1 MTSTSRR
8 PRTTAK
14 RIVLAF
20 AAVLLLFGLALVVM
34 LVSLAEIAS
43 AEREVARLDHAK
55 HAGHHAAAMAREQ
68 YIHQAHSL
76 LEWNETHVAHYQA
89 VAAEARAATAHLR
102 MMVTGAG
109 PIAQADQIERLIAE
123 SDRRFRDEVLP
134 AIRAGQRD
142 RVNDLHQ
149 RTEAPVAEVV
159 AINGEL
165 NRTLER
171 ASDAAAA
178 RAEGIRGRARVVV
191 VGCFALAIVLAIAVG
206 GYLLRSISRPVA
218 ALTRGA
224 ERLGAGDLDAR
235 IGLAGD
241 DELAELARAFD
252 RMAADLAARQAALVE
267 ASRLASIGQVASG
280 VAHEINNPLGVMLGY
295 VQVMRRTDGDR
306 EELRIIEDEIR
317 QCKAIVAGLLE
328 LARPVVVARAEVELA
343 ALITEAVERLADSGQ
358 SEGVA
363 ITVRGGPAMTIAA
376 DERKLR
382 QVVHNLLGN
391 AVEAA
396 RDPGAGATSVEVAWR
411 RLGADVELT
420 IADRG
425 PGVPAAALP
434 RLFEPFFTTRARGHG
449 LGLAIA
455 RSLARAHGGDVGLR
469 PRDGGGMIASVTVPC
484 AAPEAR

>member
-1 MTSTSRR
+1 MTTNPRR
-8 PRTTAK
+8 PRTTAT

-20 AAVLLLFGLALVVM
+20 AAVLLLFGLAAAVM
-34 LVSLAEIAS
+34 LVSLAEIAT

-76 LEWNETHVAHYQA
+76 LEWDDSHVAHYQQ
-89 VAAEARAATAHLR
+89 VAAEARAATQHLR
-102 MMVTGAG
+102 AMVKGAG
-109 PIAQADQIERLIAE
+109 PIAQADEIEVLIAE
-123 SDRRFRDEVLP
+123 SDRRFREEVLP
-134 AIRAGQRD
+134 AIGAGARE
-142 RVNDLHQ
+142 RISELHA
-149 RTEAPVAEVV
+149 RTEGPVERVV

-178 RAEGIRGRARVVV
+178 RAEGIRGRARIVVV
-191 VGCFALAIVLAIAVG
+191 ACFALAIVLAIAVG

-218 ALTRGA
+218 ALTRGV

-241 DELAELARAFD
+241 DELAGLGRAFD

-267 ASRLASIGQVASG
+267 AGRLASIGQVASG

-328 LARPVVVARAEVELA
+328 LARPVVIERAEVELA
-343 ALITEAVERLADSGQ
+343 GLITEAVERLADSGQ
-358 SEGVA
+358 SDGVA
-363 ITVRGGPAMTIAA
+363 ITVAGGPAATIVG

-382 QVVHNLLGN
+382 QVIHNLLGN

-396 RDPGAGATSVEVAWR
+396 RDPAAAAPTVEVAWR
-411 RLGADVELT
+411 PVGAAVEVT
-420 IADRG
+420 IGDRG

-455 RSLARAHGGDVGLR
+455 RSLARAHGGDVQLR
-469 PRDGGGMIASVTVPC
+469 PRDGGGMIASVTVPG